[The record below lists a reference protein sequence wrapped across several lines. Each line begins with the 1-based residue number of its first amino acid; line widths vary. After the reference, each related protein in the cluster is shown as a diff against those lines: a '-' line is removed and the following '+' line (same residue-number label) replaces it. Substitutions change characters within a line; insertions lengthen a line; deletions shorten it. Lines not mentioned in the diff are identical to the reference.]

1 MYCLYSYKLKSYNTL
16 DHLPRYLNKPT
27 VDFKAA
33 NGEKNHETES
43 NVILNYAF
51 QQPLLKGFALQYIR
65 IDYNVKHGNDFGE
78 DRLFVNYTKKF

>member
-1 MYCLYSYKLKSYNTL
+1 MVKYVYG
-16 DHLPRYLNKPT
+16 H
-27 VDFKAA
+27 DFKAA
-33 NGEKNHETES
+33 NGEKNQETES

-65 IDYNVKHGNDFGE
+65 IDYSVKHGNDFGE

>member
-1 MYCLYSYKLKSYNTL
+1 
-16 DHLPRYLNKPT
+16 
-27 VDFKAA
+27 
-33 NGEKNHETES
+33 EKNHETES